1 MSTTSP
7 PQIKI
12 YGPANQYSIRQILK
26 EGLLGYK
33 EGFYLARLFVLR
45 DFKAKYKTSYIGYV
59 WEVVPSITTAMVW
72 IFLRGS
78 GAVSLE
84 ETPIPFPA
92 FVIIGTIMW
101 SVITE
106 SISKP
111 MEMFMKNSAI
121 ITKIN
126 IPKEGLLLMGFFNIL
141 INQAIKM
148 ILVVFV
154 LFFFGLM
161 PSLSLLYFIP
171 LFLSTVVL
179 FMSIGVLLMP
189 LEYMLPDIARIKN
202 YGLMVLLYLSPVV
215 YMNPKEGLLATVMRW
230 NPLSYVMDGMRNSL
244 TGLPV
249 DNGLFFAIYTAVAVG
264 LFLLATIL
272 YRVMSPIIIQRISA

>member
-1 MSTTSP
+1 
-7 PQIKI
+7 
-12 YGPANQYSIRQILK
+12 
-26 EGLLGYK
+26 
-33 EGFYLARLFVLR
+33 
-45 DFKAKYKTSYIGYV
+45 
-59 WEVVPSITTAMVW
+59 
-72 IFLRGS
+72 
-78 GAVSLE
+78 VSLE

-92 FVIIGTIMW
+92 FVIIGTVMW

-126 IPKEGLLLMGFFNIL
+126 IPKEGLLLMGFFNVL

-161 PSLSLLYFIP
+161 PSLSILYFIP

-179 FMSIGVLLMP
+179 FMSVGVLLMP

-202 YGLMVLLYLSPVV
+202 YGLMVLMYLSPVV
-215 YMNPKEGLLATVMRW
+215 YMNPKEGLLSTVMRW
-230 NPLSYVMDGMRNSL
+230 NPLSYVMDGLRNSL

-249 DNGLFFAIYTAVAVG
+249 DNGLFFAIYGAVAFG
-264 LFLLATIL
+264 LFILATVL
-272 YRVMSPIIIQRISA
+272 YRVMSPIIVQRISA